1 MKNLKEF
8 RSWKKCFQIFPFW
21 VFSHRKNDTFSTF
34 CAFSKSMT
42 LNYEFYHAWNF
53 EIKRKNVS
61 LFEKKNVRNVS
72 EFKKLT
78 FEKRVLKY
86 VTTWNDMICIF
97 RAFRKAKLEVRKCTM
112 VRFWEKPIQLVR
124 YWMKRLET
132 CQNLK
137 KSAWEKRRYESC
149 YSEKMAFF
157 AFSPF
162 FEKQDFEN
170 FQSIRVLT
178 KLF

>member
-1 MKNLKEF
+1 MRETLKKKDKTCLYLKKRTFKTFQSLKKQRSKNA
-8 RSWKKCFQIFPFW
+8 FW
-21 VFSHRKNDTFSTF
+21 NMLLRETTYF
-34 CAFSKSMT
+34 AF
-42 LNYEFYHAWNF
+42 F
-53 EIKRKNVS
+53 
-61 LFEKKNVRNVS
+61 
-72 EFKKLT
+72 
-78 FEKRVLKY
+78 VL
-86 VTTWNDMICIF
+86 
-97 RAFRKAKLEVRKCTM
+97 FRKAKLEVRKCTM
-112 VRFWEKPIQLVR
+112 IRFWEKPIQLVR

-162 FEKQDFEN
+162 FKKQDFKS

-178 KLF
+178 KSLACHILN